1 LIVVERSY
9 KYLNEIEL
17 NFVKGIG
24 EKKFASLK
32 KSKLKTINDL
42 IRYFP
47 RTHIDRS
54 KVKLVSEIE
63 QNDQTYE
70 VTIFGTIDKL
80 SVFTTKTRLRIAT
93 LTISDES
100 GSLKAKWFGPQY
112 IESRF
117 KEGDVVAVSGKPEV
131 KKTGSIE
138 FKNPAIE
145 KFTDVEEL
153 NQTGSLI
160 PIYKKVEGMTSASIR
175 KGLKEII
182 NILESTK
189 DNFEPGLFD
198 VLPSNI
204 REEYSLL
211 DRFES
216 IKKIHF
222 PKNEND
228 YKSARRRLVL
238 DEFIYLR
245 SIFANLKSK
254 HKNENKG
261 LVYKFTNPD
270 IEEFVKQLPF
280 NLTQSQN
287 SAMNEILEDLKKT
300 YPMKRLLQGDF
311 GSGKTVVATI
321 ASYAAIKSDYQV
333 ALMAPTEVLAEQ
345 HYSSI
350 NEFMNKDQ
358 YEIHLLTSSVKN
370 RDKILENLKNGN
382 PGLYVGTHALIQE
395 SIKFSNLGLAIIDEQ
410 QRFGVE
416 QRKKLINETGDIPD
430 QLVMTATP
438 IPRTTALSIYGDLE
452 ISSINELPPGRKD
465 ITSHLIEGSKKDNDI
480 IYDICKFH
488 LKRKSQIFVV
498 CPFIEE
504 SEVMDIQAAENVF
517 IEYKEKF
524 KDYKVSIL
532 HGKMSFDEKEQIM
545 QDMKS
550 GKIDI
555 LVSTIV
561 IEVGIDIPNATLM
574 IIESAERFGLNQLH
588 QLRGRVGRSD
598 KQSECVFHVSKK
610 KTLKT
615 ISEDGKR
622 RLEAIVD
629 IKDGFRLSEID
640 LEIRGEGKV
649 TGTSQSGQSDL
660 KIADLRY
667 DYKLLLESKNIFDQ
681 LESEDIKNLLFEEA
695 QILFPNYFKASGTT

>member
-1 LIVVERSY
+1 MVERSY

-24 EKKFASLK
+24 EKKFASFK

-300 YPMKRLLQGDF
+300 YPMKRLLQGDV

>member
-1 LIVVERSY
+1 MVERSY

-300 YPMKRLLQGDF
+300 YPMKRLLQGDV

-452 ISSINELPPGRKD
+452 ISSINELPPGRED

>member
-1 LIVVERSY
+1 MVERSY
-9 KYLNEIEL
+9 KYLDEIEL

-32 KSKLKTINDL
+32 KSQLKTINDL

-198 VLPSNI
+198 VLPSKI

-261 LVYKFTNPD
+261 LVYKFTNSD

-287 SAMNEILEDLKKT
+287 SAVNEILEDLKKT
-300 YPMKRLLQGDF
+300 YPMKRLLQGDV

>member
-1 LIVVERSY
+1 MVERSY
-9 KYLNEIEL
+9 KYLDEIEL

-261 LVYKFTNPD
+261 LVYKFTNSD

-287 SAMNEILEDLKKT
+287 SAVNEILEDLKKT
-300 YPMKRLLQGDF
+300 YPMKRLLQGDV

-649 TGTSQSGQSDL
+649 TGTNQSGQSDL

>member
-1 LIVVERSY
+1 VVERSY

-300 YPMKRLLQGDF
+300 YPMKRLLQGDV

>member
-1 LIVVERSY
+1 MVERSY
-9 KYLNEIEL
+9 KYLDEIEL

-198 VLPSNI
+198 VLPSKI

-300 YPMKRLLQGDF
+300 YPMKRLLQGDV

>member
-1 LIVVERSY
+1 MVERSY

-300 YPMKRLLQGDF
+300 YPMKRLLQGDV

-370 RDKILENLKNGN
+370 RDKILKNLKNGN

>member
-1 LIVVERSY
+1 
-9 KYLNEIEL
+9 
-17 NFVKGIG
+17 
-24 EKKFASLK
+24 
-32 KSKLKTINDL
+32 
-42 IRYFP
+42 
-47 RTHIDRS
+47 
-54 KVKLVSEIE
+54 
-63 QNDQTYE
+63 
-70 VTIFGTIDKL
+70 
-80 SVFTTKTRLRIAT
+80 
-93 LTISDES
+93 
-100 GSLKAKWFGPQY
+100 
-112 IESRF
+112 
-117 KEGDVVAVSGKPEV
+117 
-131 KKTGSIE
+131 
-138 FKNPAIE
+138 
-145 KFTDVEEL
+145 
-153 NQTGSLI
+153 
-160 PIYKKVEGMTSASIR
+160 
-175 KGLKEII
+175 
-182 NILESTK
+182 
-189 DNFEPGLFD
+189 
-198 VLPSNI
+198 
-204 REEYSLL
+204 
-211 DRFES
+211 
-216 IKKIHF
+216 
-222 PKNEND
+222 
-228 YKSARRRLVL
+228 
-238 DEFIYLR
+238 
-245 SIFANLKSK
+245 
-254 HKNENKG
+254 
-261 LVYKFTNPD
+261 
-270 IEEFVKQLPF
+270 
-280 NLTQSQN
+280 
-287 SAMNEILEDLKKT
+287 
-300 YPMKRLLQGDF
+300 
-311 GSGKTVVATI
+311 
-321 ASYAAIKSDYQV
+321 
-333 ALMAPTEVLAEQ
+333 
-345 HYSSI
+345 
-350 NEFMNKDQ
+350 
-358 YEIHLLTSSVKN
+358 
-370 RDKILENLKNGN
+370 LKNGN